1 MDRPRGRC
9 TSLSLERTPRLRWAR
24 GSGVRERR
32 LSPGRWRRL
41 HRLHRLHCLWLE
53 LRLSRLNVVLIHGSR
68 LHRRLLKL
76 GLRHRIRRQRLSILH
91 RRLRQRRI
99 LVGHRSRL
107 LIDRLGLLYWLVLV
121 LDGRLL
127 QLLLRLLLAVDR
139 LRLRHRRGA
148 ILAVVVHVDFEI
160 VQEELVCGD

>member
-1 MDRPRGRC
+1 M
-9 TSLSLERTPRLRWAR
+9 
-24 GSGVRERR
+24 
-32 LSPGRWRRL
+32 
-41 HRLHRLHCLWLE
+41 HRLHRLWLE
-53 LRLSRLNVVLIHGSR
+53 LRLSRLNVVLIRGSR

-91 RRLRQRRI
+91 RRLQRRRI

-107 LIDRLGLLYWLVLV
+107 LIDRLGLLYRLIMV

-127 QLLLRLLLAVDR
+127 RLLLRLLLPVDR
-139 LRLRHRRGA
+139 LRLRHRRGV